1 MSIKYA
7 PSPRWSPPV
16 RLVPSPDFLGEKSTA
31 PIHEAV
37 GRALSTWE
45 HAESALI
52 KLYQLLCESESL
64 ASCRSYGTIES
75 VFGRHLAL
83 KYAAEEFFMQRD
95 HTNLKTVLALV
106 KIYNEASTYRN
117 QIAHG
122 MAMQPHSFGYF
133 LCPASYSSRRRET
146 PRPAVM
152 WGFGASYFYRV
163 SEIDNCA
170 GHFTSI
176 LNGAITLAMELNA
189 KYKILAPG
197 AFHP

>member
-1 MSIKYA
+1 M
-7 PSPRWSPPV
+7 
-16 RLVPSPDFLGEKSTA
+16 PSPDFLGETTSA
-31 PIHEAV
+31 PVHEAV
-37 GRALSTWE
+37 GRALSAWE

-83 KYAAEEFFMQRD
+83 KYAAEEFFIRREEAD
-95 HTNLKTVLALV
+95 LKAVLGLL
-106 KIYNEASTYRN
+106 KIYNDASTYRN

-122 MAMQPHSFGYF
+122 MAMQPHAFGYF

-146 PRPAVM
+146 PRPEAM

-163 SEIDNCA
+163 REIDSCTS
-170 GHFTSI
+170 HFLSI
-176 LNGAITLAMELNA
+176 LNSAMALAMELNA
-189 KYKILAPG
+189 KYQVLDPG

>member
-7 PSPRWSPPV
+7 PPPRWSPPV
-16 RLVPSPDFLGEKSTA
+16 RLVPSPDFLGEESTG

-37 GRALSTWE
+37 GRALSAWE

-52 KLYQLLCESESL
+52 TLYQLLCESESL
-64 ASCRSYGTIES
+64 APCRSYGTIES

-83 KYAAEEFFMQRD
+83 KYAAEEFFLQRD
-95 HTNLKTVLALV
+95 QADLKTVLALV
-106 KIYNEASTYRN
+106 KIYNEGSISRN

-146 PRPAVM
+146 PRPDVM

-163 SEIDNCA
+163 KEIDSCE
-170 GHFTSI
+170 GHFTDI
-176 LNGAITLAMELNA
+176 LNGAMTLAMELNV
-189 KYKILAPG
+189 KYKILEPG